1 MRKTNATIS
10 IIFAAN
16 MVYATLALAA
26 ATTGEILDAYKAA
39 TGGRAW
45 DDKITLSVE
54 FTITGYGLTGRG
66 HALSDLKDG
75 RSQSEYTLGPT
86 TAAEGYDGTN
96 RWRKDMSGTVTE
108 QQGGDAREL
117 AVNDAYRNSGKW
129 WEPDRGGAQILDNG
143 EKPFGDMT
151 CEVLIITPKV
161 GKAFEAWFDT
171 GTGLLA
177 KTVEK
182 QGSQTATTTMSDY
195 RRVDG
200 IMLPYKIVVDMGH
213 GEKYL
218 RTTTVTKIEFLS
230 RLPDSDYAPPKVT
243 LTDFSIAGGAPQTE
257 IPFHLINN
265 HVFGAAQVNGKGPY
279 FFIFDTGGTNVIT
292 LALAKSLNL
301 DVEGSIPEFGAGE
314 GVMEGSFARV
324 AEIRV
329 GDAVV
334 KNQIFTVLPLD
345 RLAATE
351 GTPMP
356 GLIGYEV
363 FRRFV
368 TRIDY
373 GAETI
378 TLIDSK
384 HFTPENAGT
393 PVKFAF
399 HDHILEVIGTFEGLA
414 AKYNIDTGSRS
425 ELTLTKSFVD
435 QGGLR
440 TKHPKGVDAMVG
452 WGVGGP
458 TRAYVTRATEMTLG
472 QIRIDN
478 VVTNMSTQDRG
489 GLSGFVGGG
498 ILKRFII
505 TFDYEHQMMYLKPRP
520 GPVADTGTFDRA
532 GMWLNESPLGFEIVD
547 VTKGSPAEQAGLK
560 PSDTILAVD
569 HWLVDKI
576 HLYDLRQQ
584 LRDNAPGTVVIFRVQ
599 EGPGVKDVKVTLR
612 DLI

>member
-1 MRKTNATIS
+1 M
-10 IIFAAN
+10 
-16 MVYATLALAA
+16 
-26 ATTGEILDAYKAA
+26 
-39 TGGRAW
+39 
-45 DDKITLSVE
+45 
-54 FTITGYGLTGRG
+54 
-66 HALSDLKDG
+66 
-75 RSQSEYTLGPT
+75 
-86 TAAEGYDGTN
+86 
-96 RWRKDMSGTVTE
+96 

-117 AVNDAYRNSGKW
+117 AINDAYRVSGKW
-129 WEPDRGGAQILDNG
+129 WQPHRGGAQILNEG
-143 EKPFGDMT
+143 EKIFGDAY
-151 CEVLIITPKV
+151 CNVLIITPKG
-161 GKAFEAWFDT
+161 GKAFEAWFDAKT
-171 GTGLLA
+171 HLLA

-182 QGSQTATTTMSDY
+182 QGPQTATTTMSDY

-200 IMLPYKIVVDMGH
+200 VMLPYKIVVDMGQ

-218 RTTTVTKIEFLS
+218 QTTTVAKVEFLG
-230 RLPDSDYAPPKVT
+230 RLPDSVYVPPKVT
-243 LTDFSIAGGAPQTE
+243 LTDFSIARGAPQTG

-265 HVFGAAQVNGKGPY
+265 NVFGAVQVNGQGPY
-279 FFIFDTGGTNVIT
+279 FFIFDTGGTNIIT
-292 LALAKSLNL
+292 PALAKTLNL
-301 DVEGSIPEFGAGE
+301 EVEGSIPEFGAGE
-314 GVMEGSFARV
+314 GLMEGGFTRV
-324 AEIRV
+324 AEIQV
-329 GDAVV
+329 GDALV

-345 RLAATE
+345 RLDAVE

-356 GLIGYEV
+356 GLVGYEV

-373 GAETI
+373 SAETI

-384 HFTPENAGT
+384 HFNPEGAGT

-425 ELTLTKSFVD
+425 ELTLTKAFVE

-440 TKHPKGVDAMVG
+440 AKHPRGVDAMYG

-458 TRAYVTRATEMTLG
+458 TRAYVTRGTEMTLG

-498 ILKRFII
+498 ILKRFIV
-505 TFDYEHQMMYLKPRP
+505 TFDYDHQTMYLKPRVD
-520 GPVADTGTFDRA
+520 PVGDAGTFDRA
-532 GMWLNESPLGFEIVD
+532 GMWFNESPQGFDIVD
-547 VTKGSPAEQAGLK
+547 VTKSAPAEQAGLK
-560 PSDTILAVD
+560 TGDTILAVD
-569 HWLVDKI
+569 GRPVSKT

-584 LRDNAPGTVVIFRVQ
+584 LRDDPPGTVVTFRVK
-599 EGPGVKDVKVTLR
+599 EGLVVKDVEVTLR